1 MAEFGSREKF
11 ISAYQA
17 LVNEIRVE
25 KFDAFKAHFT
35 DAQDLQSLVR
45 EFQSELFETFIKTMN
60 KLYEEADIDSNIQ
73 IMELM
78 KSEQAG
84 NQAAAW
90 RPTGKLVT
98 EQIRPLIANKLNW
111 MLKFYLFQLSFQ
123 KDRTE
128 ALIVQI
134 EEKRQ
139 ELKAME
145 GERSRKQQQITNE
158 KKKFENLEHRLKH
171 LNQKINSACLKL

>member
-1 MAEFGSREKF
+1 MAEFGSRVKF
-11 ISAYQA
+11 ISAYEA
-17 LVNEIRVE
+17 LVNKIRID

-35 DAQDLQSLVR
+35 DAQDLHSLVR
-45 EFQSELFETFIKTMN
+45 EFQTELLETFIKRMN
-60 KLYEEADIDSNIQ
+60 TLYEEADIDSNIQ

-78 KSEQAG
+78 KSEQAR
-84 NQAAAW
+84 NHAATW

-98 EQIRPLIANKLNW
+98 EQIRPLIVNKLNW
-111 MLKFYLFQLSFQ
+111 SLKFYLFQLSFQ

-145 GERSRKQQQITNE
+145 GERSCKQQQITNE
-158 KKKFENLEHRLKH
+158 QKGFENITQRLEDLNEQLKS
-171 LNQKINSACLKL
+171 KGLKL